1 MMQRVFLLLQA
12 MILLAFGLA
21 YLLRPHEMANLSG
34 MLLMQAAAI
43 SDVRAY
49 YGALQ
54 MGLAAYLVLALTQ
67 HLARAALLLLLVLYS
82 ALVLGRLAGLW
93 LDGGLQQTFDLYA
106 LLFELVSAG
115 LAGYLLRRGA

>member
-67 HLARAALLLLLVLYS
+67 HLARRVVGADVPALPVEVDCRSGAVALARGRAGDRVRAVRAAGRHLRGLLRHGDS
-82 ALVLGRLAGLW
+82 
-93 LDGGLQQTFDLYA
+93 DGG
-106 LLFELVSAG
+106 
-115 LAGYLLRRGA
+115 

>member
-1 MMQRVFLLLQA
+1 
-12 MILLAFGLA
+12 
-21 YLLRPHEMANLSG
+21 
-34 MLLMQAAAI
+34 
-43 SDVRAY
+43 
-49 YGALQ
+49 

-67 HLARAALLLLLVLYS
+67 HLARAALLLLVLYS

-93 LDGGLQQTFDLYA
+93 LDGGLQQTFNLYA